1 MSQLEKLIKKFF
13 EKPVRNDLTVNEV
26 IKLANHF
33 GCIVLTGGNHQIRI
47 AHKPS
52 GTVIPLPQHG
62 KCVKEAY
69 IIELRKLFDEIISEQ
84 GGDNK

>member
-1 MSQLEKLIKKFF
+1 M
-13 EKPVRNDLTVNEV
+13 
-26 IKLANHF
+26 
-33 GCIVLTGGNHQIRI
+33 VLTGGNHQIRI

>member
-1 MSQLEKLIKKFF
+1 MSQIEKLIKKFF
-13 EKPVRNDLTVNEV
+13 EKPARNDLTVNEV

-33 GCIVLTGGNHQIRI
+33 GCIVLTSGNNQIRI
-47 AHKPS
+47 AHKPT

-69 IIELRKLFDEIISEQ
+69 IIELRKLFEEIISRQ
-84 GGDNK
+84 GGSKK